1 MLLDEKISVVT
12 GAALGIGAG
21 IAELFAEEGALVYV
35 LDIDAEAATYR
46 AAGIRERGG
55 RAEALACDVAKRE
68 TVQYALKTIAD
79 RHGRID
85 ILINNAGIYPRKPFL
100 EITEAEWDTMQE
112 VNLKSM
118 FHTCQLALPYMI
130 ARRVGK
136 IVNISSVTF
145 FKGYANLA
153 HYVASKGGVIGLT
166 RALAREMGSHNIHI
180 NSVTPGAIKTEGE
193 VVHANPADLERIQQ
207 QQCLQRRLLPA
218 DVAGACLFL
227 ASRLSD
233 GMTGQNLNVDGGLIL
248 Y

>member
-35 LDIDAEAATYR
+35 LDIDAEAAGRR

-68 TVQYALKTIAD
+68 TVEYALKTIAD

-100 EITEAEWDTMQE
+100 EITEAEWNTMQE

-118 FHTCQLALPYMI
+118 FHTCQLTLPYMI
-130 ARRVGK
+130 ARRAGK